1 MRTRTEAVVPTTGA
15 KLHARHTTPFLL
27 GRRPAL
33 DGIRALAIIAVVGVH
48 VSTILIPSLAGK
60 WFVGGVAG
68 VDVFFVLSGFLIT
81 SLLLEE
87 HDRSR
92 SIGLRSFYWR
102 RILRLWPALYLLLI
116 GNFIYSMVVHI
127 PVGYTLRGDGLIAAY
142 QSNWAWSLGWP
153 VPFGLDNT
161 WSLAV
166 EEQFYLIWP
175 IVLLLVLRWRDRLVP
190 LVATGIMVASALWR
204 WHLYSTTQNWISSL
218 AETSAHLD
226 GLMLGALIA
235 WCLHRG
241 YMPPRWAIRV
251 ATLPALGALCWMIQ
265 TAGPQIGLY
274 DGGIPLVD
282 VCAAVLI
289 LAALDSSTIVSKVL
303 ATRPARWLGH
313 LSYSL
318 YLWHPLV
325 FSVAYLEWPSG
336 SPWARLLGA
345 LAVSLSLASISYY
358 LVEQPF
364 LRLRNRSRVPA
375 ERSSREVAAN
385 R

>member
-226 GLMLGALIA
+226 GLMLGHSL
-235 WCLHRG
+235 RG
-241 YMPPRWAIRV
+241 V
-251 ATLPALGALCWMIQ
+251 C
-265 TAGPQIGLY
+265 TA
-274 DGGIPLVD
+274 DTCRRGGQ
-282 VCAAVLI
+282 
-289 LAALDSSTIVSKVL
+289 
-303 ATRPARWLGH
+303 
-313 LSYSL
+313 Y
-318 YLWHPLV
+318 
-325 FSVAYLEWPSG
+325 G
-336 SPWARLLGA
+336 SPHFQLSA
-345 LAVSLSLASISYY
+345 LYAG
-358 LVEQPF
+358 
-364 LRLRNRSRVPA
+364 
-375 ERSSREVAAN
+375 
-385 R
+385 